1 MDPVEQDRTRVRE
14 IIGRTCEPP
23 RRADVLR
30 DDMALRDLGID
41 SIRLMNLVM
50 SIEED
55 LGRPVFSIAE
65 VSRAATVG
73 ALMRL
78 V

>member
-1 MDPVEQDRTRVRE
+1 MDTVEWDRSKVRE
-14 IIGRTCEPP
+14 IIGRSCEPP
-23 RRADVLR
+23 VQPDVLR

-50 SIEED
+50 FIEED